1 MKKREES
8 GTVIMEAVMIFP
20 MVILTI
26 ILLLTVGN
34 GYYQRSRVE
43 AIVQTDVINACAT
56 SADELLR
63 YTVEHNAVPQQ
74 VQDAPEFTPY
84 KYLFARETTSLVG
97 GAEDATRKKIQKLGT
112 GYFKGMEVKNLNV
125 TFDYKNHFGL
135 FRQVFENNMQT
146 TVPDPWLT
154 EKSWLTKT
162 DVTYDINLPISL
174 FGINFKMQCS
184 SHIEVPVSDS
194 PEFIRNVDMVID
206 YLERWKAYNDFK
218 KNYDNMLGKVS
229 SFFG

>member
-1 MKKREES
+1 MKLSEFVKAEYGKSISECTNEELYY
-8 GTVIMEAVMIFP
+8 A
-20 MVILTI
+20 
-26 ILLLTVGN
+26 LLTLTKKMASGKQHGNSKKKLYYISAEFLIGKLLSNNLINLGIYDEVKEELAQNGKDICEIEEFENEPSLGN
-34 GYYQRSRVE
+34 GGLGRL
-43 AIVQTDVINACAT
+43 AACFIVSIAT
-56 SADELLR
+56 LGLNGDG
-63 YTVEHNAVPQQ
+63 
-74 VQDAPEFTPY
+74 
-84 KYLFARETTSLVG
+84 VG
-97 GAEDATRKKIQKLGT
+97 
-112 GYFKGMEVKNLNV
+112 LN
-125 TFDYKNHFGL
+125 YHFGL
-135 FRQVFENNMQT
+135 FRQIFENNMQT

>member
-43 AIVQTDVINACAT
+43 AIVQTDIINACAT

-97 GAEDATRKKIQKLGT
+97 GAADATRKKIQKLGT

-125 TFDYKNHFGL
+125 TFDYKNYFIT
-135 FRQVFENNMQT
+135 QSV
-146 TVPDPWLT
+146 
-154 EKSWLTKT
+154 KA

-184 SHIEVPVSDS
+184 SHIEVAVSDS

-218 KNYDNMLGKVS
+218 ENYDNMLGKVS